1 MLVPPQLG
9 SKERKEHDINILRMF
24 FVVCENHNISEDEDI
39 QKSFFHLV
47 KWAGKSNFLE
57 EYLMFESFVQ
67 KYVEK
72 KKSQQI

>member
-1 MLVPPQLG
+1 
-9 SKERKEHDINILRMF
+9 MF